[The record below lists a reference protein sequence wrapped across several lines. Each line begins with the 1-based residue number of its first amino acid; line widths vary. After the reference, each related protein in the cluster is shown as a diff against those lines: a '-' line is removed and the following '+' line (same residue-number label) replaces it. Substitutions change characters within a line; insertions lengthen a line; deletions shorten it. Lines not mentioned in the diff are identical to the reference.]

1 MPSNI
6 NKASEPRLQ
15 SLEEVI
21 KTIREFLVPVVEAVY
36 QNADFQNLVPVVE
49 AVYQN
54 ADFQK
59 MWGPDRGWI

>member
-21 KTIREFLVPVVEAVY
+21 KMTREFLVPVI
-36 QNADFQNLVPVVE
+36 E

-59 MWGPDRGWI
+59 MWDPDRGWI